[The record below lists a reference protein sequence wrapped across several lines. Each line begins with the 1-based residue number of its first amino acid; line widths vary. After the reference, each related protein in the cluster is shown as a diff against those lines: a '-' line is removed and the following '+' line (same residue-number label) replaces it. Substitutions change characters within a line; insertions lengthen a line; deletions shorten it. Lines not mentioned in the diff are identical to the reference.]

1 MRETISVGV
10 SFSPTRSRQNENW
23 RRRNT
28 LLSPPPSRLG
38 LGFWLSAP
46 LSFRTDSIGQ
56 AKENLGMAM
65 MYTLAASAK
74 EWLTEKFCSGAVE
87 EPEVTAKPEDE
98 VIMPHGEAVTTE
110 SFLAWRE
117 QFEAELA
124 LERAKFINL
133 IFVLLEHRKGQ
144 LWWQKGLRRK
154 NKTLTSMKIL
164 KVTLDKKFCWL
175 LIATSLYLLAFSL
188 VFGEYTDG

>member
-56 AKENLGMAM
+56 AKENLGMEM

-124 LERAKFINL
+124 LERAK
-133 IFVLLEHRKGQ
+133 KGQ
-144 LWWQKGLRRK
+144 LWWQKGPRRK
-154 NKTLTSMKIL
+154 KKTLTLMKIL
-164 KVTLDKKFCWL
+164 KVTLDKKNCWL

>member
-28 LLSPPPSRLG
+28 LLSLPPSRLG

-46 LSFRTDSIGQ
+46 LSIKGIRPEDLALFKENLENE

-124 LERAKFINL
+124 LERAK
-133 IFVLLEHRKGQ
+133 KGQ